1 MEEVCCARGRGGISS
16 STVPACSC
24 IGISECRWWQQQSTS
39 IPFLGVPVASA
50 ATEQNASA
58 YNGKRNVTTCRTPR
72 TVIVHLLPDISPP
85 QFERCVSYKEG
96 RAGPGRPS
104 WEIARTEDGRY
115 ARPSLSHRPKILLYL
130 TTHLSQSHIKF
141 LRYCW
146 PTALSRSRELRQ
158 ADVLVFDTSSRN
170 QGEEDRDAAMDIVA
184 SIMSFLSSIGG
195 MMQRD
200 NDGENSDILAIPE
213 IYDIIVHILSLL
225 LVLLSTQLYQPM
237 VGQQSNNLFLE
248 KIMQYATWQNQQQQA
263 QNLPGEADTLQN
275 EPLMF
280 LHVCLQWLTDRP
292 QPPHAATK
300 RYNE

>member
-170 QGEEDRDAAMDIVA
+170 QGEEDKLLQSVFSPGMVNLTIIKADKMAYKEARLGTNGKQGGATLAMKEAVKNEWFKGYDWVIRLNP
-184 SIMSFLSSIGG
+184 MSSFAMIPGFLK
-195 MMQRD
+195 Q
-200 NDGENSDILAIPE
+200 
-213 IYDIIVHILSLL
+213 
-225 LVLLSTQLYQPM
+225 
-237 VGQQSNNLFLE
+237 
-248 KIMQYATWQNQQQQA
+248 
-263 QNLPGEADTLQN
+263 
-275 EPLMF
+275 
-280 LHVCLQWLTDRP
+280 
-292 QPPHAATK
+292 
-300 RYNE
+300 